1 MEGAGEAPEVGGA
14 ACMADLY
21 VEEVSAAGAEPHVDL
36 VWIGFDDWFKT
47 KSCELFE
54 GKAIICS

>member
-1 MEGAGEAPEVGGA
+1 MGGA

-21 VEEVSAAGAEPHVDL
+21 VDEVSAAGAEPHVDL
-36 VWIGFDDWFKT
+36 VWIGFDDWAKT